1 MTEPSIAELV
11 RRLDESTKHQNQR
24 LDEVARS
31 VERLINTLEQS
42 YVRRDVY
49 VERMSAI
56 EQRMTAQSEAHRR
69 EAQELAADLGEVR
82 TVLKEG
88 QNRWKQLAFTVGA
101 TVVAAVFVALIVAA
115 GVMPGG
121 GAR

>member
-49 VERMSAI
+49 VERLTAI

-69 EAQELAADLGEVR
+69 EAQELAADLAEVR
-82 TVLKEG
+82 AGLKEG